1 MRQLW
6 PKMTFLSIQQP
17 KESMR
22 ERISMDLEKL
32 EHSFGR
38 KIPVCHRGHFEKQIE
53 QILMVFK

>member
-1 MRQLW
+1 
-6 PKMTFLSIQQP
+6 MTFLSIQQP

-38 KIPVCHRGHFEKQIE
+38 KIPVCHRGRFAKQIE